1 MDNTTRGKLQ
11 PYMGMIKLLS
21 TVSGLVVVSVGGLYI
36 YINHYLDKNYPIR
49 PEITSKATRKLLRGA
64 ALREHIAPDPQIAYM
79 FMLSALEQIYSDG
92 DLDESSEAVQEII
105 VRMAHAAAQI
115 GEQKPAKQMLETA
128 WDKVVDSD
136 GRIHGLG
143 DSESWRM
150 QHVCRVADAL
160 GPLLMDCGEYK
171 TAIRTYGTA
180 LQAARTMQ
188 NNDSD
193 DLLLK
198 QANYVTSLGE
208 AFAMDKDYE
217 SARTLLSSVL
227 MDIKKREQPK
237 NVVDK
242 WTCLD
247 AVVMLDLAQ
256 VERQQG
262 NVEKSQQWA
271 ETGLQETKK
280 WKRVGACDNCQAHL
294 LSHLAHLSESQN
306 NVKEALGYYS
316 LAIKHF
322 QDTGTG
328 NMEQMDTASRQL
340 KQRLLESTK

>member
-21 TVSGLVVVSVGGLYI
+21 TVSGLVVVSVGGLYF
-36 YINHYLDKNYPIR
+36 YINYYLDKNYPIR

-150 QHVCRVADAL
+150 QQVCRVADAL

-188 NNDSD
+188 NDDSD

-227 MDIKKREQPK
+227 VDIKKREQPK

-242 WTCLD
+242 WT
-247 AVVMLDLAQ
+247 
-256 VERQQG
+256 
-262 NVEKSQQWA
+262 
-271 ETGLQETKK
+271 
-280 WKRVGACDNCQAHL
+280 
-294 LSHLAHLSESQN
+294 
-306 NVKEALGYYS
+306 
-316 LAIKHF
+316 
-322 QDTGTG
+322 
-328 NMEQMDTASRQL
+328 
-340 KQRLLESTK
+340 